1 MTIENVVTI
10 VGVLG
15 GIDIVSLISMIIA
28 ILSYRRKVKKEDME
42 EAKHQGKIEAKIDG
56 LVETSN
62 ETKKMILALKEHDE
76 AEAEERKGIAVE
88 LAALKTKINAH
99 INNKQIHSYKR
110 R

>member
-15 GIDIVSLISMIIA
+15 GVDIISLISMIIA
-28 ILSYRRKVKKEDME
+28 LLSYRRKVKKEEME
-42 EAKHQGKIEAKIDG
+42 EAKHQGKIEAKIDS
-56 LVETSN
+56 LVETSA
-62 ETKKMILALKEHDE
+62 ETKKMILDLKEHDE
-76 AEAEERKGIAVE
+76 AEVEARNGFAVE
-88 LAALKTKINAH
+88 LAELKTTINAH